1 MSKVGRPKSVVEK
14 VQVTFQVPVY
24 VHRRLLSYCEENGTT
39 QTWVFAKALDLYLK
53 EKSNG

>member
-39 QTWVFAKALDLYLK
+39 QTWVLWQALEHFLDK
-53 EKSNG
+53 KDNG